1 MKKKNLRIKIKV
13 LTGLHIG
20 IGTDRPE
27 IGGIDN
33 PVIKDPVTQLPYIPG
48 SSLKGKLRSLLETES
63 TNFIKQVIA
72 TAFGDDENTPTR
84 FIFRDIFLSERDRK
98 NFENG
103 SIQTEAKTEIKIDRE
118 KGTAAHGA
126 LRVTERIPPQ
136 VIFEGEVLIRSIDD
150 DDEKL
155 NESMLQE
162 AVKLLNNDYLGGSGS
177 RGYGAVKILLE
188 KESEENV
195 EV

>member
-1 MKKKNLRIKIKV
+1 MQKKKIKIRIEI

-33 PVIKDPVTQLPYIPG
+33 PVIKDPITQLPYIPG
-48 SSLKGKLRSLLETES
+48 SSIKGKLRSLLETES
-63 TNFIKQVIA
+63 GNFNNNA
-72 TAFGDDENTPTR
+72 TAVAFGDDENSPTR

-103 SIQTEAKTEIKIDRE
+103 SVQTEAKTEIKIDRE

-136 VIFEGEVLIRSIDD
+136 VIFEGDVLIRSLDE

-155 NESMLQE
+155 NESMLKE
-162 AVKLLNNDYLGGSGS
+162 AVELLNNDYLGGSGS
-177 RGYGAVKILLE
+177 RGYGAVKISIE
-188 KESEENV
+188 
-195 EV
+195 